1 MNSKGGYERGQ
12 WLLGPYPKVSDL
24 ETCAVDIHVNCSD
37 LSFAIFAC
45 NLIRSY

>member
-12 WLLGPYPKVSDL
+12 WLLRSYTKVSDL
-24 ETCAVDIHVNCSD
+24 WTCAEDIHVNCSD
-37 LSFAIFAC
+37 FSFAIFGC